1 MKPAV
6 PLSPRLCHGVFDRLR
21 SELKNARDKIEGKL
35 ACLLGWRKKEEDPR
49 RVESREGRILRG
61 GTRSCLIRCLV
72 SVSQQGR
79 RRCPYCA
86 PAGSTSGRKSFYKG
100 ASRSETETGAALNN
114 AWRLFG
120 CRCRGRGGVVALLL
134 GTLRPTRNPLARE

>member
-1 MKPAV
+1 MP
-6 PLSPRLCHGVFDRLR
+6 SRL
-21 SELKNARDKIEGKL
+21 A
-35 ACLLGWRKKEEDPR
+35 KKGEEDPR

-134 GTLRPTRNPLARE
+134 GTLRPPEIHLLENNTRVPCVVIGKYITETKGCVEKASWRR